1 MIVARRSRYAE
12 YYSAAPYLNRNYSG
26 KGKLKWRG
34 DAGFAGVPLQG
45 LRIGTFTYTVAPE
58 KL

>member
-34 DAGFAGVPLQG
+34 DGGFAGVPLQG
-45 LRIGTFTYTVAPE
+45 LRIGTFIQ
-58 KL
+58 